1 MKNNNAS
8 HVSVGGGKYRGK
20 KLLLPSLQTTR
31 STKSILKESLFNT
44 LQFEVCDALFVEV
57 FGGSGSIGIEAVS
70 RGAKHAYCIE
80 KDQEAFAV
88 LQKNCASVDAKAFTC
103 KRGNAFEVLLPL
115 AASLGAPAYFYFD
128 PPFAFREG
136 MEEVYHSCFELAE
149 KLPPQCVKM
158 VIFEHMNTLKMP
170 QELGVFTLQK
180 TKAFGKSALSYYM

>member
-1 MKNNNAS
+1 MKNHNAL
-8 HVSVGGGKYRGK
+8 HVTVGGGKYRGK
-20 KLLLPSLQTTR
+20 KLLLPSLQSTR

-115 AASLGAPAYFYFD
+115 VASLAAPAYFYFD

-149 KLPPQCVKM
+149 KLPPESEKM
-158 VIFEHMNTLKMP
+158 VIFEHMSTLKMP
-170 QELGVFTLQK
+170 PMIGVYVLQK